1 MMTAAISTSWTNALS
16 DEDLSS
22 RFSHLVTAEYVAV
35 PLISAHLAWAMT

>member
-22 RFSHLVTAEYVAV
+22 RFSHLVTAECVS
-35 PLISAHLAWAMT
+35 PFHLVKKSVLGP